1 MKIGSSNLDDG
12 QPIYVIAEIGINHN
26 GDLDIARKLMDVA
39 ASAGC
44 QAVKFQKRN
53 PEISTP
59 EAQKSVLRETPWG
72 QMTYL
77 EYKYR
82 VEFER
87 AEYDAIDVHAKKI
100 GIDWFASPWDLPSVE
115 FLASYNLPAMKIAS
129 ATLTDTAVVRSVAG
143 IGIPAIL
150 STGMST
156 LEEIDQA
163 ISVFPEDSPL
173 ALLHCTSTYPLA
185 ADEANLRAMVV
196 LGERYSRP
204 VGYSGHETGLQISI
218 AAVALGARIIER
230 HITLDRAMWGTDQS
244 ASLEPRGLQT
254 LVRDIRVVEAALGD
268 GVKRVYES
276 ELPIRDKLRR

>member
-163 ISVFPEDSPL
+163 VSVFPEDSPL

>member
-12 QPIYVIAEIGINHN
+12 QPVYVIAEIGINHN
-26 GDLDIARKLMDVA
+26 GDLDIARGLMDVA

-44 QAVKFQKRN
+44 QAVKFQKRD
-53 PEISTP
+53 PEVSTP

-129 ATLTDTAVVRSVAG
+129 ATLTDSDVVRGVAE

-150 STGMST
+150 STGMSS

-163 ISVFPEDSPL
+163 VNLFSEDSPL
-173 ALLHCTSTYPLA
+173 ALLHCTSTYPLTA
-185 ADEANLRAMVV
+185 EEANLKAMVA
-196 LGERYSRP
+196 LGERYNRP

-254 LVRDIRVVEAALGD
+254 LVRDIRVVEVALGD
-268 GVKRVYES
+268 GIKKVYES
-276 ELPIRDKLRR
+276 ELTVRDKLRR

>member
-26 GDLDIARKLMDVA
+26 GDLDMACRLMDVA

-44 QAVKFQKRN
+44 QAVKFQKRD

-72 QMTYL
+72 RMTYL

-82 VEFER
+82 VEFGR
-87 AEYDAIDVHAKKI
+87 AEYDAVDVHAKKI

-129 ATLTDTAVVRSVAG
+129 ATLTDSGVVRGVAE

-163 ISVFPEDSPL
+163 VSLFPEDSQL
-173 ALLHCTSTYPLA
+173 ALLHCTSTYPLTA
-185 ADEANLRAMVV
+185 EEANLRAMVV
-196 LGERYSRP
+196 LGGRYNRP

-268 GVKRVYES
+268 GIKKVYES

>member
-12 QPIYVIAEIGINHN
+12 QPVYVIAEIGINHN
-26 GDLDIARKLMDVA
+26 GDLDIARGLMDVA

-44 QAVKFQKRN
+44 QAVKFQKRD
-53 PEISTP
+53 PEVSTP

-129 ATLTDTAVVRSVAG
+129 ATLTDSDVVR
-143 IGIPAIL
+143 
-150 STGMST
+150 
-156 LEEIDQA
+156 
-163 ISVFPEDSPL
+163 
-173 ALLHCTSTYPLA
+173 
-185 ADEANLRAMVV
+185 
-196 LGERYSRP
+196 
-204 VGYSGHETGLQISI
+204 
-218 AAVALGARIIER
+218 GARCLI
-230 HITLDRAMWGTDQS
+230 
-244 ASLEPRGLQT
+244 
-254 LVRDIRVVEAALGD
+254 
-268 GVKRVYES
+268 
-276 ELPIRDKLRR
+276 